1 MNGVRGYLG
10 LCLICE
16 LFGRDVSSYFQPVL
30 VNLPQVVQNSSLC
43 TPAKKS
49 ICAVLCPDE

>member
-30 VNLPQVVQNSSLC
+30 VNLPQVVQNTSLC

-49 ICAVLCPDE
+49 ICAVLCPDK